1 MERRNFIKLGLTA
14 AGGMAIAVHL
24 PSAEAA
30 KGSFEPNAWIRI
42 EPDDSIHFTC
52 HRTEMGQDVHT
63 SLAVL
68 VGEELEVPVSRFT
81 IRQAPPAAVYT
92 NALLGGQLTGGSTS
106 IRDAWV
112 PLRTA
117 GATARTLLLQAA
129 AQRWKTEVSALRAEN
144 GKVIGPGG
152 KSLSYG
158 ALAAAAAALPAPDPA
173 SIRLKDPS
181 QFTQIG
187 SATQGRLDSPAKVKG
202 ERLFGIDMT
211 LPGMAYA
218 ALAQCPVI
226 GGTVKSVDDKAA
238 RAMKGVREVV
248 NIGEGVAVVADHF
261 WTARKARDALV
272 IDWDFGPGAAVSDAS
287 VAAALREGSKK
298 AGAVVKTNGD
308 VAAGLTQSART
319 LEAEY
324 ELPVLAHVALE
335 PMNCLAKVENGAC
348 ELWVSTQF
356 PPVAQAVAAQRAG
369 LAPEAVTV
377 NVAFIGGGFGRRI
390 EVDFI
395 GQAAAIAKAVPGTP
409 VKLIWTREDDT
420 THDFYRPA
428 SLHRVRGGLGKDGEL
443 LALEHQMVSQSITER
458 AFPAFVQNGLDP
470 FMTEGAVNLTYTV
483 PNLHSTVVIQDCGLR
498 VGYWRSVS
506 NPLNAFAFESFI
518 DELAAA
524 AGKDPVDFRLALLA
538 AQPRQQA
545 VLKRAASMAGWGGE
559 ARADSALGVASM
571 ECYGTHVAMAAR
583 VTRAGDGVRLEHIWV
598 AVDPGIAIRPNQI
611 EAQIQS
617 AVITGLMGSLKNRI
631 SLKDGRVQQQ
641 NFDSFEPLRQA
652 QTPPIDVVVMP
663 SGDAPGGMGEVGTP
677 LVGPMLANAV
687 ARLGLPR
694 VRKLP
699 FSEAGVRFV

>member
-1 MERRNFIKLGLTA
+1 
-14 AGGMAIAVHL
+14 
-24 PSAEAA
+24 
-30 KGSFEPNAWIRI
+30 
-42 EPDDSIHFTC
+42 
-52 HRTEMGQDVHT
+52 
-63 SLAVL
+63 
-68 VGEELEVPVSRFT
+68 
-81 IRQAPPAAVYT
+81 
-92 NALLGGQLTGGSTS
+92 
-106 IRDAWV
+106 
-112 PLRTA
+112 
-117 GATARTLLLQAA
+117 
-129 AQRWKTEVSALRAEN
+129 
-144 GKVIGPGG
+144 
-152 KSLSYG
+152 
-158 ALAAAAAALPAPDPA
+158 
-173 SIRLKDPS
+173 
-181 QFTQIG
+181 
-187 SATQGRLDSPAKVKG
+187 
-202 ERLFGIDMT
+202 
-211 LPGMAYA
+211 
-218 ALAQCPVI
+218 
-226 GGTVKSVDDKAA
+226 
-238 RAMKGVREVV
+238 
-248 NIGEGVAVVADHF
+248 VADHF

-308 VAAGLTQSART
+308 VATGLKQSART

-324 ELPVLAHVALE
+324 EMPLLAHVALE

-538 AQPRQQA
+538 EQPRQQA

-559 ARADSALGVASM
+559 ARADTALGVASM

-631 SLKDGRVQQQ
+631 SIKDGRVQQQ

-699 FSEAGVRFV
+699 FSEAGVSFV